1 MMRRTMMLAGLAAVL
16 ANVASAQ
23 TAQDA
28 AKAFGMREDVQ
39 QVSISPD
46 GTQLAMVRAIVGA
59 GSAVFVV
66 DIVGGTRPS
75 TVLTATGR
83 PDQISSCNWSTPK
96 RLICNISTLMMQN
109 GTRLGFSRV
118 VSLNADG
125 SDLKQLSGET
135 RDSVSGPTQFG
146 GGVIDLLGDDS
157 AGGSVLMTRAY
168 GTQQQTGTLLAAS
181 VAGLGVERVDTTTL
195 RRQPVER
202 PNGHADE
209 YITDG
214 HGTVRIMGVA
224 GTSDSGLLTGKT
236 TYLYRKPGDR
246 SWLPLS
252 VVTSN
257 GTGTDTGFNPWAV
270 DRDLNVAY
278 GFDTQG
284 GRSALYK
291 VSLDGSLK
299 RELVLDN
306 PNVDVDGLVR
316 IGRQQRVVGASF
328 ATDRR
333 QVVIFDPALK
343 AIAASLSKALP
354 KQPIVTIVDATAD
367 EQKLVLFAGSDV
379 DPGRFY
385 LFDRTAR
392 KLSPILP
399 VRPDLDGRTLSPVK
413 AITFKAADGTMIPA
427 YLTLPPGGADKGLP
441 AIVLPHGGP
450 GYRDEWGFD
459 WLPQFFASRGYV
471 VLQPNFRGST
481 GYGSEWFQNNG
492 FQSWRVAI
500 GDVNDAGR
508 YLLSSG
514 IAAPG
519 KVAIFGWSYGGYAAL
534 QSAVLDPDLFKAIVA
549 VAPVTDLETLRTEH
563 RNFVDYRLVDAFIGH
578 GEHVRAG
585 SPAQNVDGIK
595 APVLLFHGDLDQ
607 NVGIGESRLMDGKL
621 RGAGK
626 QVRFVEYK
634 GLTHQLNDSDVRADM
649 LGKSDNFLRTALG
662 LKD

>member
-1 MMRRTMMLAGLAAVL
+1 MRAKMMLLMAAAVTW
-16 ANVASAQ
+16 AS
-23 TAQDA
+23 DA
-28 AKAFGMREDVQ
+28 AGQKSNDAAHAFGAREDVR

-46 GTQLAMVRAIVGA
+46 GTHIAMVRAIAGA
-59 GSAVFVV
+59 GSALFVF
-66 DIVGGTRPS
+66 DIGGGSEPVA
-75 TVLTATGR
+75 VLTSTGR

-96 RLICNISTLMMQN
+96 RLICNISTLITQN
-109 GTRLGFSRV
+109 ATRLGFSRV
-118 VSLNADG
+118 VTLNADG

-135 RDSVSGPTQFG
+135 RDSVDGPAQFG
-146 GGVIDLLGDDS
+146 GGVIDLLGDEG
-157 AGGSVLMTRAY
+157 AGGAVLMTRAY
-168 GTQQQTGTLLAAS
+168 GTQQQTGTLLAS
-181 VAGLGVERVDTTTL
+181 TVAGLGVERVDTTTL

-209 YITDG
+209 YISDG
-214 HGTVRIMGVA
+214 HGTVRVMGVA
-224 GTSDSGLLTGKT
+224 GATDGGLLTGQT
-236 TYLYRKPGDR
+236 TYFYRKPSER
-246 SWLPLS
+246 NWLPLS
-252 VVTSN
+252 VVSAN
-257 GTGTDTGFNPWAV
+257 GSGIATGFEPWAV
-270 DRDLNVAY
+270 DRDLNVVY
-278 GFDTQG
+278 GFDA
-284 GRSALYK
+284 RDKHSALYK

-299 RELVLDN
+299 REVVLDN

-333 QVVIFDPALK
+333 QIVIFDPALK

-354 KQPIVTIVDATAD
+354 KQPIVNIVDASAD

-399 VRPDLDGRTLSPVK
+399 VRPFLEGRTLSPVT
-413 AITFKAADGTMIPA
+413 AITFTAADGTAIPA
-427 YLTLPPGGADKGLP
+427 YLTLPPGGAAKGLP

-450 GYRDEWGFD
+450 GSRDEWGFD
-459 WLPQFFASRGYV
+459 WLPQFFASRGYA

-481 GYGSEWFQNNG
+481 GYGSDWFQKNG

-519 KVAIFGWSYGGYAAL
+519 KLAIVGWSYGGYAAL

-549 VAPVTDLETLRTEH
+549 VAPVTDLETLRNEH
-563 RNFVDYRLVDAFIGH
+563 RNFNDYRLVDAFIGR
-578 GEHVRAG
+578 GDHVRSG
-585 SPAQNVDGIK
+585 SPAQNAGQIK
-595 APVLLFHGDLDQ
+595 APVLMFHGDLDQ
-607 NVGIGESRLMDGKL
+607 NVGIGEARLMEARL

-626 QVRFVEYK
+626 QVELVAYK
-634 GLTHQLNDSDVRADM
+634 GLTHQLDDSDVRADM
-649 LGKSDNFLRTALG
+649 LGKSDAFLRKAMG
-662 LKD
+662 IKD